1 MSEDKAREALGSPE
15 AEKIQDSPVKDG
27 DVPAKSER
35 YL

>member
-15 AEKIQDSPVKDG
+15 AEKIPVKDG